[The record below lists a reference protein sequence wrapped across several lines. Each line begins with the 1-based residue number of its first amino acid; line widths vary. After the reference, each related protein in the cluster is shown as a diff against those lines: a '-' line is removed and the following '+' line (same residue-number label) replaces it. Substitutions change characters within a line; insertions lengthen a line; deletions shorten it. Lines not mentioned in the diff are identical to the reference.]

1 MINEIKENIIN
12 TWMNSKNTNKELNE
26 IETIIQ
32 DMIEEVNK
40 DRESL
45 KTKIKLKFCK

>member
-26 IETIIQ
+26 IEKIIQ